1 MGDSRVVLFIL
12 AQKVGV
18 LKINNNFVSRL
29 TPDELADE
37 SVSASQRSPWTSWS
51 GIPLKIKLRTSEE
64 TQTDEGVVGNQ
75 SLPES
80 MPFDQEEKEVQP
92 TSGPAKK
99 TWTYRHQQKINPFIS
114 LAKPAFFFL
123 KTLFLPFECIYVSSR
138 EKLVL
143 WI

>member
-92 TSGPAKK
+92 ISASGKK
-99 TWTYRHQQKINPFIS
+99 TWTFQTLTDTKKDQPFYLPCKTCPL
-114 LAKPAFFFL
+114 LAKNLIFTF
-123 KTLFLPFECIYVSSR
+123 
-138 EKLVL
+138 
-143 WI
+143 